1 MEAITVAPLH
11 TMSVAAGSVGK
22 VLKYCNQ
29 SKQPAQTQPVT
40 LSGCRDACRPVYKE
54 EMSTLQE
61 LKPNQKE

>member
-1 MEAITVAPLH
+1 MEAIAVAPLH
-11 TMSVAAGSVGK
+11 TMSVSAGSVGK
-22 VLKYCNQ
+22 VLNYCNL

-40 LSGCRDACRPVYKE
+40 VSGCRDACRPVYKE